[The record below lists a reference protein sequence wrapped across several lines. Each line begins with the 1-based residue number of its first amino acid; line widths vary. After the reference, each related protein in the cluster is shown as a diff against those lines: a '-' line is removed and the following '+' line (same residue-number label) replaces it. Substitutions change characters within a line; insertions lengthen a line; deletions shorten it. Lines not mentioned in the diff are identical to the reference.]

1 MTIFAQ
7 TLIIEA
13 VNLSDLARLVVAAQ
27 NRDAVRIANLQCNE
41 KGDRLDTVMTTVNII
56 SHEQIIGVRKT
67 ATEAE
72 KFTKVVELPVY
83 VATNRNR
90 HAHRLH
96 ILLLRKDFFRLN
108 AELPDF
114 RLG

>member
-13 VNLSDLARLVVAAQ
+13 VNLGDLARLVVATQ
-27 NRDAVRIANLQCNE
+27 NRDAVRIAHLQCNE
-41 KGDRLDTVMTTVNII
+41 KSDRLDTVMTAVDVI

-67 ATEAE
+67 AAQAE
-72 KFTKVVELPVY
+72 KFTKVVELTVY
-83 VATNRNR
+83 VTANRDR

-96 ILLLRKDFFRLN
+96 ILLFGEDFFRLDT
-108 AELPDF
+108 ELLDL